1 MASNQDIRPKN
12 VPIGIYRA
20 NITPIER
27 LIKTNVGRTELL
39 DDLVEKLER
48 NAKKRGG
55 QHYLFIGP
63 RGIGK
68 THFLTLI
75 ENAVE
80 VSGKLQNLYTVIR
93 FPEENNRILSFAD
106 LLLGM
111 IEILAEK
118 DADGEWHGLNQ
129 SLAGVDKDEEIIDA
143 ILPKLKRYRKE
154 TGRTLLL
161 MLENLDTLFTQQMKK
176 EQDIHRLRSFLM
188 DSPCTALIGTSP
200 VYFPG
205 LYSNKSPF
213 YDFFSIS
220 PLENLSEDE
229 TAELIRKNLEWEGR
243 NDILQ
248 NFDDFLPKIHAL
260 HTMTG
265 GNPRLNVLLYE
276 LIAHDNLLDVKVQF
290 QKLLDQI
297 SPFYQDRLKE
307 LAPQERALLETMA
320 LMRDTPRTP
329 AAIAAKLRMK
339 SQQASSL
346 LKRMT
351 DAGYLTA
358 AENPTD
364 KRSRIYCIK
373 EGFFDLWL
381 AMSESR
387 LHRRRLSYLTQ
398 FFERYYRDRQERE
411 LRRQELWEKLEKDIE
426 QPKENYREL
435 LAYLSDVGDADEC
448 CSSKIELAVHTL
460 KDGNV
465 HYAGALLKEVE
476 INKPVNA
483 MLGWITGKAAGWI
496 RGDDDGDP
504 DIQKWLDS
512 MVEYWKTRRSGDLE
526 KAVDIAQ
533 GLAVD
538 LAGMGLHQVRIELLR
553 DALRNE
559 ERPTKRI
566 TLLLDIAGGYLM
578 QGMLPEALDSLQ
590 QALASCRKAGDRSG
604 EGTTLNNI
612 SLIYHYRGEY
622 DIALKYL
629 EESLQIGREIGD
641 RSTQCVTLNNIGQ
654 IYDARGDYN
663 TALKYLEESLIISR
677 EISYRPGEGATLN
690 NISQIYHTRGDYE
703 AEIKCLEES
712 LKINR
717 EIGDLSNLTRP
728 LFNLALLGLN
738 GENPVKGI
746 KLMLEAWHIAVE
758 LNEAIAL
765 FHIGRRLGQILVGAG
780 YRDKGLKMLGIVYE
794 AGKAAGFADADE
806 VKAIMESI

>member
-63 RGIGK
+63 RGVGK
-68 THFLTLI
+68 THFLTLV

-80 VSGKLQNLYTVIR
+80 VSGKLQHLYTVIR

-111 IEILAEK
+111 IDILAEK
-118 DADGEWHGLNQ
+118 DESGGWRELHK
-129 SLAGVDKDEEIIDA
+129 SLAEAERDEEIIDA
-143 ILPKLKRYRKE
+143 IVPKLKRYRKE
-154 TGRTLLL
+154 TGKTLLL
-161 MLENLDTLFTQQMKK
+161 MIENLDTLFTQQLKK

-290 QKLLDQI
+290 QKMLDQI

-307 LAPQERALLETMA
+307 LAPQERALLETIA

-329 AAIAAKLRMK
+329 AAIAGKLRMK
-339 SQQASSL
+339 PQQASSL

-351 DAGYLTA
+351 VAGYLTA

-387 LHRRRLSYLTQ
+387 LHRRRLTYLTQ

-411 LRRQELWEKLEKDIE
+411 RKRRELWEKLEKDSGTV
-426 QPKENYREL
+426 KENSREL

-460 KDGNV
+460 KDGNTTD
-465 HYAGALLKEVE
+465 AGALLKEVE
-476 INKPVNA
+476 FLKPESA

-496 RGDDDGDP
+496 KGDDGDP
-504 DIQKWLDS
+504 DVQKWLDG
-512 MVEYWKTRRSGDLE
+512 MVEYWKSRRSGDLE

-533 GLAVD
+533 SLAVD
-538 LAGMGLHQVRIELLR
+538 LAGEGLHQVRIELLR
-553 DALRNE
+553 NALQNE
-559 ERPTKRI
+559 ESPTKKI
-566 TLLLDIAGGYLM
+566 SLLHDIAGGYKM
-578 QGMLPEALDSLQ
+578 QGMLPEAIDSLKK
-590 QALASCRKAGDRSG
+590 ALGVCLAAGDRSEEGAMLNNIGQNYYNLREYDAALKYLENSLKISREIINRFG
-604 EGTTLNNI
+604 EGVTLNNI
-612 SLIYHYRGEY
+612 GLIYIAIGDYENALKCLEESLKIRREIRDQSGEGGTLNDISKVYHAQGEY
-622 DIALKYL
+622 DAAQKYL
-629 EESLQIGREIGD
+629 EESLQI
-641 RSTQCVTLNNIGQ
+641 
-654 IYDARGDYN
+654 
-663 TALKYLEESLIISR
+663 SR
-677 EISYRPGEGATLN
+677 EISDKMGIARA
-690 NISQIYHTRGDYE
+690 
-703 AEIKCLEES
+703 
-712 LKINR
+712 
-717 EIGDLSNLTRP
+717 
-728 LFNLALLGLN
+728 LFNLGGLEHS
-738 GENPVKGI
+738 ENNSDKGI
-746 KLMLEAWHIAVE
+746 KLMLESWQIAVDLKNTE
-758 LNEAIAL
+758 AL
-765 FHIGRRLGQILVGAG
+765 FNIGRSLGAIQIKRGC
-780 YRDKGLKMLGIVYE
+780 RDEGLKMLRIAYE
-794 AGKAAGFADADE
+794 AGKAAGFADADK
-806 VKAIMESI
+806 VKALLESI

>member
-1 MASNQDIRPKN
+1 MASNQDIKPKN

-27 LIKTNVGRTELL
+27 LIKTNVGRQELL

-68 THFLTLI
+68 TQFLTLV

-80 VSGKLQNLYTVIR
+80 VSRKLQNLYTVIR

-111 IEILAEK
+111 IDILAEK
-118 DADGEWHGLNQ
+118 DAGGEWHNLHQ
-129 SLAGVDKDEEIIDA
+129 SLAEVEKDEEIIDA
-143 ILPKLKRYRKE
+143 ILPRLKRYRKE
-154 TGRTLLL
+154 TGKTLLL

-243 NDILQ
+243 DDILQ
-248 NFDDFLPKIHAL
+248 NFDDFLPKIYAL

-297 SPFYQDRLKE
+297 SPFYQDRLKD
-307 LAPQERALLETMA
+307 LAPQERALLETIA

-339 SQQASSL
+339 PQQASSL

-351 DAGYLTA
+351 DAGYLTV

-387 LHRRRLSYLTQ
+387 LHRRRLTYLTQ
-398 FFERYYRDRQERE
+398 FFERYYRDRRERE
-411 LRRQELWEKLEKDIE
+411 RKRLELWGKLEKDSGTV
-426 QPKENYREL
+426 KENSKEL
-435 LAYLSDVGDADEC
+435 LAYLSDVGDLNEQ
-448 CSSKIELAVHTL
+448 CSSKIELALHAM
-460 KDGNV
+460 KDGDKTE
-465 HYAGALLKEVE
+465 AGALIKEMEFLKPE
-476 INKPVNA
+476 NA
-483 MLGWITGKAAGWI
+483 MFGWITEKASGWI
-496 RGDDDGDP
+496 KGSAGDEP
-504 DIQKWLDS
+504 DIEKWLDS

-533 GLAVD
+533 SLAVD
-538 LAGMGLHQVRIELLR
+538 LAGNGLHQVRIGLLH
-553 DALRNE
+553 DALQNE
-559 ERPTKRI
+559 ERPRKRI
-566 TLLLDIAGGYLM
+566 SLLNDIAVSYKM
-578 QGMLPEALDSLQ
+578 QGMLSEALDVLH
-590 QALASCRKAGDRSG
+590 QALSESRKIGDRIAEGAILNNIGWILDARKEYDTALKHIAESLKIKHEVGDRSG
-604 EGTTLNNI
+604 EGTTLNNMGR
-612 SLIYHYRGEY
+612 IY
-622 DIALKYL
+622 
-629 EESLQIGREIGD
+629 S
-641 RSTQCVTLNNIGQ
+641 
-654 IYDARGDYN
+654 ARGDYV
-663 TALKYLEESLIISR
+663 TALKYFE
-677 EISYRPGEGATLN
+677 
-690 NISQIYHTRGDYE
+690 D
-703 AEIKCLEES
+703 S
-712 LKINR
+712 LKIRR
-717 EIGDLSNLTRP
+717 EINNRSGLANS
-728 LFNLALLGLN
+728 LFNLGHLELSNKNLERGMRL
-738 GENPVKGI
+738 I
-746 KLMLEAWHIAVE
+746 LEAWQIAVE
-758 LNEAIAL
+758 LKDAEAL
-765 FHIGRRLGQILVGAG
+765 FHIGRRLGGILLMAG
-780 YRDKGLKMLGIVYE
+780 CRDEGQNILRIAYD
-794 AGKAAGFADADE
+794 AGKKAGFPEIGE
-806 VKAIMESI
+806 VKALL